1 MNKRK
6 IKFKIF
12 IFSSLALLASSIS
25 VIDLEDSSVSA
36 LVSSL
41 TIHATVLK
49 NDFPDCQNS
58 TCDANESCK
67 MIPRKS
73 CGHPSCNTITLP
85 TCIHNMTDTT
95 PTSSKVISTG
105 LTETISSHAPSV
117 TSQRLLKR
125 ALKAPQLVEVDTAP
139 PVFYPK
145 RIGNGLLTSKELVAV
160 ALLTGDVHK
169 SSHSHRGNGF
179 TLDLHPKSW
188 CKRLPD
194 HFDIGL
200 VLLDSISIQVNAA
213 VGQALNKGDD
223 YIDGAIFTTYY
234 DGITDVFLYSHTT
247 TKMTNFA
254 ARKYCRQ
261 HGMGL
266 PTLTSAIDLAR
277 ISPFTALA
285 GDFWVDGSDVTTE
298 GTWRSFHNRQLLNR
312 MPWAN
317 GIEGRHRDQ
326 DCVKIRC
333 DLKVNDMGCAVKYP
347 VLCTR
352 LRQSRSPPISKLT
365 FTPKR

>member
-6 IKFKIF
+6 KIKLFT
-12 IFSSLALLASSIS
+12 FSSLVQLASSIS
-25 VIDLEDSSVSA
+25 VIDLEGSSVAS

-41 TIHATVLK
+41 TIHATVLQ

-58 TCDANESCK
+58 TCNANESCK
-67 MIPRKS
+67 IIPRKS
-73 CGHPSCNTITLP
+73 CDHPSCNTMELP
-85 TCIHNMTDTT
+85 TCITNLTETATT
-95 PTSSKVISTG
+95 PSKVTSTG
-105 LTETISSHAPSV
+105 LTETISSHAPSI
-117 TSQRLLKR
+117 TSQRLIKR
-125 ALKAPQLVEVDTAP
+125 ALKAPQLVEVDASP

-169 SSHSHRGNGF
+169 SSRSHRGDGF

-194 HFDIGL
+194 NFDIGL
-200 VLLDSISIQVNAA
+200 ILLDSISIQVNAV
-213 VGQALNKGDD
+213 VGQALNKGDSS
-223 YIDGAIFTTYY
+223 IDGAIFTSYY

-247 TKMTNFA
+247 TKMSNFA
-254 ARKYCRQ
+254 ARKHCRQ
-261 HGMGL
+261 LGMGL
-266 PTLTSAIDLAR
+266 PTLTSPIDLAR
-277 ISPFTALA
+277 IAPFVAIA
-285 GDFWVDGSDVTTE
+285 GDVWIDGSDDSTE

-312 MPWAN
+312 IPWAN
-317 GIEGRHRDQ
+317 GIEGRHRFQ
-326 DCVKIRC
+326 DCLKIRC
-333 DLKVNDMGCAVKYP
+333 DLKANDMGCSVKYP

-365 FTPKR
+365 FTPTR